1 MFRGVET
8 FSPFLTLTSSDFKEL
23 AIQILVFSLPK
34 TMTVA
39 KSTPCLQIPIIK
51 FHDHKDQSRKLS
63 TILQIER
70 AVKSKL
76 THQKEIMSLLSEIH
90 DHINV

>member
-1 MFRGVET
+1 MFRGAET
-8 FSPFLTLTSSDFKEL
+8 FSPFLTLTTSDVNEL
-23 AIQILVFSLPK
+23 AIQMLVFSLPK

-39 KSTPCLQIPIIK
+39 KSTSCLQIPIIK

-63 TILQIER
+63 TILQIEE

-76 THQKEIMSLLSEIH
+76 THQKVAISFMSEIH
-90 DHINV
+90 YHINV